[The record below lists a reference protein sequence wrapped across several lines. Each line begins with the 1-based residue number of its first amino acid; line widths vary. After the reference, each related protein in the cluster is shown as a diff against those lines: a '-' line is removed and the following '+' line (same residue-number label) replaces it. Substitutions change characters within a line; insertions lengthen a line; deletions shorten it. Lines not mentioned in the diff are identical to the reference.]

1 VHSPSVRN
9 ARTED
14 LRAEL
19 DRRRVGE
26 DACVSMERAHERRQ
40 NIKGW
45 NLDAD
50 FGASAPPSPGNAR
63 VGVPMAGVG
72 YTALV
77 DHLRSVA

>member
-9 ARTED
+9 ARTEY

-26 DACVSMERAHERRQ
+26 DARVCTERAHECRQ

-50 FGASAPPSPGNAR
+50 FGAAAPPSPGNAR
-63 VGVPMAGVG
+63 VDVLMAGVG
-72 YTALV
+72 YTALA
-77 DHLRSVA
+77 DHLCTVA